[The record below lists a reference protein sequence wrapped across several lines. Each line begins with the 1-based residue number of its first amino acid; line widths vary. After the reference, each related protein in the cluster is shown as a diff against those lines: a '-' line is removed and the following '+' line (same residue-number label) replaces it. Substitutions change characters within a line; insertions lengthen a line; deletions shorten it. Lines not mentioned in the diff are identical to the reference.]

1 MIATDSTHQVRFRF
15 ASDSKKA
22 TRSTPQTPIGT
33 DEIQGTSMTTDQ
45 QPTSLPPS
53 GAALPTS
60 VERTNLTASRTWAL
74 IDNQIS
80 PEELEKLSA
89 DLSKSPEARRA

>member
-1 MIATDSTHQVRFRF
+1 
-15 ASDSKKA
+15 
-22 TRSTPQTPIGT
+22 
-33 DEIQGTSMTTDQ
+33 MTTDQ

-89 DLSKSPEARRA
+89 DLSQSPEARRAYMDSIRLHLDLQQILKGPIEN